1 MFICKIMVT
10 AFILIN
16 AEAGKEDKIVEALKG
31 VEGIIEMYVVYGLYD
46 LIVKVEMESLE
57 RLRDLVFKRIR
68 SLPYVKATQTSLVA
82 IGGFKYILEEE

>member
-1 MFICKIMVT
+1 MVT